1 MIRRVGRVARPVL
14 LGTAGACATV
24 YAQSAYTG
32 VEPGAVRA
40 ARTLCYG
47 GLVGIDYKLAARLS
61 EGSQERATEM
71 AAVHQRAAERL
82 LYCCRLHG
90 GLFNKLGQF
99 VSTMNHVLPPQ
110 YTTVLAACQDRA
122 EAVGIEAV
130 RGVVETELGAT
141 LETLFESFDA
151 EPIAAASL
159 AQVHRAVAAGM
170 GEVAVKVQ
178 NPHLRQQ
185 VDADLRTLRVL
196 AWLVECAFPGYTY
209 SWLLPEFER
218 SMREE
223 LDFKHEAANTARVAA
238 DFAAMPQVYVP
249 RVLPELSGG
258 RVLTME
264 FVHGAKLS
272 DGEALAALHLEP
284 TEVATLLISTFAQ
297 MIFASGFVHCDPHP
311 GNLLAR
317 QMPGGVARPQLVL
330 LDHGM
335 YRRLDPNFRR
345 SYCELWHALLTHD
358 HASGRIAARALG
370 VHDADYETLS
380 LLLTFR
386 TPTART
392 ALGTRMDPQERKRVR
407 TRLRATTADEVSA
420 FLERLPRDMLF
431 VMRTWALV
439 SSHNRTLGGTTRQR
453 MRIFVRHA
461 TSGAL
466 EAAAPG
472 GGGWAQELLWALRV
486 RLLVMRARLLMS
498 SLDLWLLVR
507 YTWWQGLRPHSR
519 KNLG

>member
-1 MIRRVGRVARPVL
+1 MLRRVARPAL
-14 LGTAGACATV
+14 LGTAGACGAV

-32 VEPGAVRA
+32 VEPGTVRA

-47 GLVGIDYKLAARLS
+47 GLVGIDYKRASQLS
-61 EGSQERATEM
+61 DGSEERAAEM

-122 EAVGIEAV
+122 NTVGIEAV
-130 RGVVETELGAT
+130 RGVVEAELGAT
-141 LETLFESFDA
+141 LESLFESFDP

-159 AQVHRAVAAGM
+159 AQVHRAVAAGR

-196 AWLVECAFPGYTY
+196 AWLVESAFPGYTY
-209 SWLLPEFER
+209 SWLLPEFEA

-223 LDFKHEAANTARVAA
+223 LDFKREAANTARVAA
-238 DFAAMPQVYVP
+238 DFAAVPQVYVP

-272 DGEALAALHLEP
+272 DGDALAALRLDP
-284 TEVATLLISTFAQ
+284 AEVAALLISTFAQ
-297 MIFASGFVHCDPHP
+297 MIFTSGFVHCDPHP

-317 QMPGGVARPQLVL
+317 RMPLTGGGAPRPQLVL

-335 YRRLDPNFRR
+335 YRRLEPHFRR
-345 SYCELWHALLTHD
+345 SYCALWQALLTHD
-358 HASGRIAARALG
+358 HARGRAAARALG
-370 VHDADYETLS
+370 VRDADYETLS

-392 ALGTRMDPQERKRVR
+392 ALGRRMDPQERKRVR

-466 EAAAPG
+466 EAAAPD
-472 GGGWAQELLWALRV
+472 GGGWAQQLLRGVRV
-486 RLLVMRARLLMS
+486 SLLVMRARLLMS

-507 YTWWQGLRPHSR
+507 YTWWQGLRPHTR
-519 KNLG
+519 KELG